1 MPSLDRHSLQR
12 HGLLQAVARYHHR
25 APCVGYIDTN
35 QFSAHT
41 DTHLF
46 CRPPHRTPVRVSA
59 LPRDPA
65 HAEIAK
71 LQQNIHA
78 PGDRPD
84 DEPEDER
91 ELRELTQTQ
100 LALKRRLANRLHGAQ
115 ERHGRLVGLLKTLWL
130 HVSDLRAQS
139 AQQSMESDT
148 VSGKIRAL
156 CEDIDRQ
163 ITASQ
168 EAERIV
174 ASGSGGVNNG

>member
-1 MPSLDRHSLQR
+1 MQELAGPAREIARNAADTGRQLMDSI
-12 HGLLQAVARYHHR
+12 QAVEREIQRLARD
-25 APCVGYIDTN
+25 A
-35 QFSAHT
+35 
-41 DTHLF
+41 
-46 CRPPHRTPVRVSA
+46 
-59 LPRDPA
+59 DPS
-65 HAEIAK
+65 EIAK
-71 LQQNIHA
+71 LQQKLQA
-78 PGDRPD
+78 LGDRPD

-100 LALKRRLANRLHGAQ
+100 LALTRRLANRLHGAQ